1 MPVSFSFVRSSHGS
15 LLLEQVQ
22 SLSSIAVA
30 SIAEAESLLDRA
42 LARRAHHEGSSGR
55 STCHISHA
63 VVRISWRMGQAGGAA
78 GAAAAGVKR
87 PSSSRPAATAK
98 GGSDS
103 ARIPASRTLTLL
115 DCCSQASTL
124 LLPDRPASAAKLGI
138 LSLGNALGKAHLGE
152 SSMGL
157 REAQLTR

>member
-1 MPVSFSFVRSSHGS
+1 M
-15 LLLEQVQ
+15 
-22 SLSSIAVA
+22 SSIAVA

-63 VVRISWRMGQAGGAA
+63 VIRISWRSHPSGTE
-78 GAAAAGVKR
+78 GAAAAGGKR
-87 PSSSRPAATAK
+87 LSSSRPAATTKVACA
-98 GGSDS
+98 S